1 MSQWVPLRIRAESLL
16 PGQRVSVRG
25 KSDRVVTVLRSPD
38 GELHAID
45 AYCFHHG
52 AHLGGGDLAWALR
65 CPAHG
70 RLVALQTGE
79 ALEAVGGLTG
89 GKEGGRCVSRGV
101 KQRRHDVS
109 IDADGNLVL
118 RLRSDGPALAS
129 DQYNRRA
136 EPETAGSPGAAAG
149 GLGFQARKRRAT
161 QASAFAAAAPGGA
174 AGRVPLPAPS
184 AALRQQTLTGMFQT
198 REARS
203 DEMEVD

>member
-52 AHLGGGDLAWALR
+52 AHLGGGDL
-65 CPAHG
+65 
-70 RLVALQTGE
+70 TGE

-203 DEMEVD
+203 DEMEGARAGEAWVSIDRTFAFF

>member
-1 MSQWVPLRIRAESLL
+1 MGATL
-16 PGQRVSVRG
+16 PGA
-25 KSDRVVTVLRSPD
+25 RS
-38 GELHAID
+38 AS
-45 AYCFHHG
+45 G
-52 AHLGGGDLAWALR
+52 AADGGGAR
-65 CPAHG
+65 
-70 RLVALQTGE
+70 
-79 ALEAVGGLTG
+79 G

-109 IDADGNLVL
+109 TDADGNLVF

-129 DQYNRRA
+129 DEYNRRA
-136 EPETAGSPGAAAG
+136 EPETVGSPGAAAG

-161 QASAFAAAAPGGA
+161 QAVQAALSKPPLANMPPTPTQTPTPPPQPPLTPLTQPPPPLTLPPPRPPVRGRLQSAFAAAAPGGA

-184 AALRQQTLTGMFQT
+184 VALRQQTLTGMFQA